1 VNPYVNEDVMWERLK
16 DMQRETENRRLYGPP
31 RTPIFGELMSLLGRR
46 VWWIAR
52 LAARPAKSARDV
64 A

>member
-1 VNPYVNEDVMWERLK
+1 
-16 DMQRETENRRLYGPP
+16 MQRETENRRLYGPA
-31 RTPIFGELMSLLGRR
+31 RTPTVGELMSLLGKR